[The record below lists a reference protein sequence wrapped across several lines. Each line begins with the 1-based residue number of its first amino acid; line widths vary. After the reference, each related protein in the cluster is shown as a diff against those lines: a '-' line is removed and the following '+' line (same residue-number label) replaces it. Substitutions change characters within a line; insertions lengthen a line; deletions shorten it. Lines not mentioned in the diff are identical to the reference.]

1 MTIESKMRRSLK
13 SNRLK
18 QGIRDNRKQVGFWL
32 TLASPSVTEI
42 AAGAGFDW
50 VLIDMEHTS
59 NELPDVVDHLRAATA
74 GGDAEPAVRLPGND
88 PILVKRLLD
97 LGARSLMFPNVQS
110 AEEARRAV
118 ASTRYPPHGI
128 RGFAGSSRATLFGR
142 LGGYADKASDDICV
156 IVQIETVQAV
166 DAIAEIAAVDGV
178 DCIFVGPNDLAAS
191 MGFLG
196 KARAPEVR
204 KMVLTALERIRA
216 AGVCAGLLDY
226 DETEAKKMFDAGF
239 GIIAVGG
246 DTATVARGTERIAQ
260 AFAAV

>member
-1 MTIESKMRRSLK
+1 MENKVNRSLK
-13 SNRLK
+13 PNRLK
-18 QGIRDNRKQVGFWL
+18 QGIRANGKQVGFWL

-50 VLIDMEHTS
+50 LLIDMEHTP

-74 GGDAEPAVRLPGND
+74 GGDAEPAVRVPGND
-88 PILVKRLLD
+88 PVLVKRLLD
-97 LGARSLMFPNVQS
+97 CGARSLMFPNIQS
-110 AEEARRAV
+110 AEEARLAV
-118 ASTRYPPHGI
+118 ASTRYPPNGI

-142 LGGYADKASDDICV
+142 LAGYADIASNDICV

-166 DAIAEIAAVDGV
+166 DAIAEIAAVEGV

-196 KARAPEVR
+196 RATAPEVK
-204 KMVLTALERIRA
+204 KMVMLALERIRA
-216 AGVCAGLLDY
+216 ANVCAGLLDY
-226 DETEAKKMFDAGF
+226 DEEDAKKMFAAGF

-246 DTATVARGTERIAQ
+246 DTATMARGTERIAR
-260 AFAAV
+260 AFSAG